1 MARDGVLLVNLGTP
15 SAPTAPAVRRYLA
28 EFLSDPRVVE
38 LPRWLWLPL
47 LHGVILR
54 VRPARS
60 ARKYSSIWTPEGSPL
75 ALHTACQTERL
86 RAALPGTQVE
96 YAMRYGEPG
105 IAPAL
110 GKFSGC
116 GNLGV
121 LPLYPQYSRSTTE
134 SVRDCLPAG
143 IRMVESFHDHPAYIA
158 ALAANVRRHWDARGR
173 GAMLVMS
180 FHGLP
185 RRAVE
190 RGDPYEKQCR
200 STASLLASALQLRA
214 SEWKVAFQS
223 RFGAAE
229 WLQPYTQATLVELA
243 RGGLPRVDVMCPG
256 FVSDC
261 LETLEEIGIEAR
273 RSFYAAGGREFHLL
287 NCLNEAPEWI
297 DALVRIA
304 RDRLRDQA

>member
-15 SAPTAPAVRRYLA
+15 SAPTAQAVRTYLA
-28 EFLSDPRVVE
+28 EFLADPRVVE

-47 LHGVILR
+47 LHSVILK

-60 ARKYSSIWTPEGSPL
+60 ARKYALIWTPEGSPL
-75 ALHTACQTERL
+75 ALHTVRQTDRL

-96 YAMRYGEPG
+96 YAMRYGEPE
-105 IAPAL
+105 IAATL
-110 GKFSGC
+110 AGFSGC
-116 GNLGV
+116 KDVVV

-134 SVRDCLPAG
+134 SVRDRLPAG
-143 IRMVESFHDHPAYIA
+143 TRMVESFHDHPAYVA
-158 ALAANVRRHWDARGR
+158 ALAANVRRHWDAHGR
-173 GAMLVMS
+173 ARMLVMS

-190 RGDPYEKQCR
+190 RGDPYQRQCGETVR
-200 STASLLASALQLRA
+200 LLAAVLAL
-214 SEWKVAFQS
+214 SPTEWKITFQS

-229 WLQPYTQATLVELA
+229 WLQPYTRPTLVELA
-243 RGGLPRVDVMCPG
+243 RSGFQRVDVICPG

-273 RSFYAAGGREFHLL
+273 RSFLEAGGREFHLL
-287 NCLNEAPEWI
+287 SCLNEAPEWI
-297 DALVRIA
+297 DALARIA
-304 RDRLRDQA
+304 RDRLQGQA